1 MSDPAYDIAI
11 IGGGINGCG
20 IARDAVGRGYSVYL
34 CEQGDLGGATSSA
47 STKLLH
53 GGLRYLEHYEFRLVR
68 EALIEREVLWGI
80 APHFI
85 WPLRFVLPHSKGM
98 RPAWLLRLGL
108 FIYDHL
114 GGRKRLPGT
123 SLVRFKSSPVGQGL
137 RADLSLGFEYSD
149 CWIEDNRLVVLNARD
164 AVERGAVIQ
173 TRTRC
178 IRAEARPGH
187 GWRVI
192 TLNPGSGHEKT
203 ISARMIVN
211 AAGPW
216 ANELARNVAKRPPRG
231 RVRQVQGSHIVV
243 PKLYDHDRCFIFQGE
258 DGRIIFTIPY
268 EEEFTLIGT
277 TDRDYPGDPAKVAA
291 SEEEIAYLCRL
302 VSAYFTTPLSP
313 EDVFWSY
320 SGVRPLY
327 DDGSSAAQKATRDY
341 VLEIDDSDDAPILSV
356 FGGKITTYRRLA
368 EAALRHIARALGA
381 PARPGLSAGWTGQTP
396 LPGGDFPPL
405 AFAAQV
411 DRFHRQHAFLSKE
424 QARRLVR
431 QYGTRAPRAIG
442 HATTAAGLGRD
453 FGAGLSEAEIVYLQ
467 QQEWVQ
473 TADDLLWRRS
483 KLGLR
488 MSEAE
493 IASVAAF
500 LAADKAPAR
509 SAGCAG
515 Q

>member
-1 MSDPAYDIAI
+1 M
-11 IGGGINGCG
+11 
-20 IARDAVGRGYSVYL
+20 
-34 CEQGDLGGATSSA
+34 GGATSCS
-47 STKLLH
+47 STRLLH
-53 GGLRYLEHYEFRLVR
+53 GGLRYLEHFEFRLAR

-80 APHFI
+80 APHLV

-98 RPAWLLRLGL
+98 RPAWRLRLGL
-108 FIYDHL
+108 FIHDHL
-114 GGRKRLPGT
+114 GGRRLLPGT
-123 SLVRFKSSPVGQGL
+123 SLARFKSSPIGRGL

-164 AVERGAVIQ
+164 AVERGAVIE
-173 TRTRC
+173 TRARC
-178 IRAEARPGH
+178 VRAESRPGR
-187 GWRVI
+187 GWRI
-192 TLNPGSGHEKT
+192 TTLDPERGNEITVG
-203 ISARMIVN
+203 ARMIVN

-216 ANELARNVAKRPPRG
+216 ANELARTVARRPPRG
-231 RVRQVQGSHIVV
+231 RIRQARGSHIVV
-243 PKLYDHDRCFIFQGE
+243 PRLYEHDRCFIFQGE
-258 DGRIIFTIPY
+258 DGRIIFTITY
-268 EEEFTLIGT
+268 EEEFTLIGA

-302 VSAYFTTPLSP
+302 VSEYFTTPLLP

-327 DDGSSAAQKATRDY
+327 DDGSSAARKATRDY
-341 VLEIDDSDDAPILSV
+341 VLEIDHSDDAPILSI

-381 PARPGLSAGWTGQTP
+381 PARPGLPAGWTGKTP

-405 AFAAQV
+405 AFDAQV
-411 DRFHRQHAFLSKE
+411 DQFHRQHAFLSRD

-431 QYGTRAPRAIG
+431 QYGARAPRAIG
-442 HATTAAGLGRD
+442 NATTAEALGRD
-453 FGAGLSEAEIVYLQ
+453 FGAGLCEAEIVYLR
-467 QQEWVQ
+467 QQEWVR

-493 IASVAAF
+493 MASVEAF
-500 LAADKAPAR
+500 LREDKADAR
-509 SAGCAG
+509 SA
-515 Q
+515 